1 MALVAKKPPAN
12 AGDSRDTSSI
22 PGLGR
27 SPGGGNDNPLQYSCL
42 ENSMDRRSLVGYSP
56 WGQKESDM
64 TEHMPC
70 FIYLHMDY
78 LMSHFSY
85 WPSTSPERSSGW
97 SSLQCPSYN
106 LKFPGGLH
114 GKESACNAGDLGLI
128 PRSGRS
134 PGEGNGDPLQYSCLE
149 NAMDRGAWWVTVHG
163 VTKSQIR
170 LSDFHL
176 LTHTYNL
183 ASYLQLQ
190 VLGLFK
196 KSFGGCFKNVDFF

>member
-1 MALVAKKPPAN
+1 MEGLSLIPGQGIILHMPQLKRKKDPCLPRLRPHRAKKIKKKDNIRIVAPVAKKPPAN

-70 FIYLHMDY
+70 FIYLHVDY

-85 WPSTSPERSSGW
+85 WPSTSPERSSVW
-97 SSLQCPSYN
+97 SSLQ
-106 LKFPGGLH
+106 
-114 GKESACNAGDLGLI
+114 
-128 PRSGRS
+128 
-134 PGEGNGDPLQYSCLE
+134 
-149 NAMDRGAWWVTVHG
+149 
-163 VTKSQIR
+163 
-170 LSDFHL
+170 
-176 LTHTYNL
+176 
-183 ASYLQLQ
+183 
-190 VLGLFK
+190 
-196 KSFGGCFKNVDFF
+196 

>member
-1 MALVAKKPPAN
+1 MPHATSNDPACLDWAPADLNKILKKIKCPLPFSYRALNQGLLFFLFLKKCL
-12 AGDSRDTSSI
+12 R
-22 PGLGR
+22 
-27 SPGGGNDNPLQYSCL
+27 YS
-42 ENSMDRRSLVGYSP
+42 
-56 WGQKESDM
+56 
-64 TEHMPC
+64 
-70 FIYLHMDY
+70 LHM
-78 LMSHFSY
+78 
-85 WPSTSPERSSGW
+85 G
-97 SSLQCPSYN
+97 
-106 LKFPGGLH
+106 FPGGSD

-134 PGEGNGDPLQYSCLE
+134 PGEGNGNPLQYSCLE
-149 NAMDRGAWWVTVHG
+149 NAMDRGAWWVTVYG